1 MDKAMK
7 VNRCSRRKILNPCS
21 LEMHNYQID
30 TYIGC
35 EHFCHYCYG
44 LNDAETDWQKEILI
58 HEDIIEQLDQEMNSL
73 EQQSIYIGMNSDPY
87 QPFEKI
93 FKQTRKVLE
102 LFVKRGFSVCIL
114 TKSELVTR
122 DIDLITKLPD
132 SSVGFSIAFQ
142 DEQTRQLFEKQAP
155 SNKERIDALKK
166 LKNSGIETYTLIC
179 PVMPF
184 ITDIESV
191 IELVAPYSD
200 TIWVYKLHME
210 SENDENWLNVKSIL
224 GRHFPELTEQCQKI
238 AFSKNHSYWKGIRH
252 KLEEIKSKKCLNLK
266 IEL

>member
-1 MDKAMK
+1 MDSSMK
-7 VNRCSRRKILNPCS
+7 VNRCSRRKILTPCG

-35 EHFCHYCYG
+35 EHLCRYCYG
-44 LNDAETDWQKEILI
+44 LNNAETDWHKEILI
-58 HEDIIEQLDQEMNSL
+58 HEDIMDQLAQEINFL
-73 EQQSIYIGMNSDPY
+73 EPQSIYIGMNSDPY
-87 QPFEKI
+87 QPSEKN
-93 FKQTRKVLE
+93 FTQTRKILK
-102 LFVKRGFSVCIL
+102 LFVKKEFSVCIL

-122 DIDLITKLPD
+122 DIDLITKMPD

-142 DEQTRQLFEKQAP
+142 DEQTRRLFEKNAP
-155 SNKERIDALKK
+155 SNKERIEALGK
-166 LKNSGIETYTLIC
+166 LKSSGIKTYALIC
-179 PVMPF
+179 PIMPF

-200 TIWVYKLHME
+200 TIWVYKLHFE
-210 SENDENWLNVKSIL
+210 SENDKNWINVKFIL
-224 GRHFPELTEQCQKI
+224 NKHFPELTDQYQKI
-238 AFSKNHSYWKGIRH
+238 AFSGDHPYWKRIRH

>member
-1 MDKAMK
+1 MK

-21 LEMHNYQID
+21 LKMHNYQIN

-35 EHFCHYCYG
+35 EHLCRYCYG
-44 LNDAETDWQKEILI
+44 LNNTETDWHKEILI
-58 HEDIIEQLDQEMNSL
+58 HKDIIEQLAQEINSL
-73 EQQSIYIGMNSDPY
+73 EPQSIYIGMNSDPY
-87 QPFEKI
+87 QPSEKT
-93 FKQTRKVLE
+93 FKKTRKVLE

-122 DIDLITKLPD
+122 DIDLIAKMHG

-142 DEQTRQLFEKQAP
+142 DERTRQLFEKNSP
-155 SNKERIDALKK
+155 SNKERIEALKI

-179 PVMPF
+179 PIMPF

-191 IELVAPYSD
+191 IELMSPYSD
-200 TIWVYKLHME
+200 TIWVYKIHME
-210 SENDENWLNVKSIL
+210 SENDKNWINVKSIL
-224 GRHFPELTEQCQKI
+224 DKHFPELTEQYQKI
-238 AFSKNHSYWKGIRH
+238 TFSKNHPYWKRIRH

>member
-1 MDKAMK
+1 MK

-35 EHFCHYCYG
+35 EHLCHYCYG
-44 LNDAETDWQKEILI
+44 LNNTETDWHKEILI
-58 HEDIIEQLDQEMNSL
+58 HKDIIEQLAQEINSL
-73 EQQSIYIGMNSDPY
+73 EPQSIYIGMNSDPY
-87 QPFEKI
+87 QPSEKT

-102 LFVKRGFSVCIL
+102 LFIKRGFSVCIL

-122 DIDLITKLPD
+122 DIDLIAKMHG

-142 DEQTRQLFEKQAP
+142 DERTRQLFEKNSP
-155 SNKERIDALKK
+155 SNKERIEALKK

-179 PVMPF
+179 PIMPF

-191 IELVAPYSD
+191 IELMSPYSD

-210 SENDENWLNVKSIL
+210 SENDKNWINVKSIL
-224 GRHFPELTEQCQKI
+224 DKHFPELTEQYQKI
-238 AFSKNHSYWKGIRH
+238 TFSKNHPYWKRIRH

>member
-1 MDKAMK
+1 MK

-35 EHFCHYCYG
+35 EHFCHYCYA
-44 LNDAETDWQKEILI
+44 LNKAETNWGKEIFI
-58 HEDIIEQLDQEMNSL
+58 HENFVERLTEEISSLDSEDIYM
-73 EQQSIYIGMNSDPY
+73 GMNSDPY
-87 QPFEKI
+87 QPSERI
-93 FKQTRKVLE
+93 FKQTRKALE
-102 LFVKRGFSVCIL
+102 VFAKRGFSASVL
-114 TKSELVTR
+114 TKSGLVTR
-122 DIDLITKLPD
+122 DIDLFAKMPG

-142 DEQTRQLFEKQAP
+142 DERTRQLFEKNAP
-155 SNKERIDALKK
+155 SNKERIEALKR
-166 LKNSGIETYTLIC
+166 LKSAGIPTYTLIC

-210 SENDENWLNVKSIL
+210 SENDKNWLNVKSIL
-224 GRHFPELTEQCQKI
+224 DRHFPELTEQYQKI
-238 AFSKNHSYWKGIRH
+238 AFSKNHPYWKEIRH